1 MGTYVPPKSF
11 IVEELLTEFEQQLD
25 IDEQRE
31 EEAYAQY
38 AWEKD
43 FDKSWEQLVD
53 KDGVLQ
59 FVQQK
64 DQIDTSA
71 SFERSIP
78 EEDAQGAIPKR
89 GVVRNIVIMFDISDG
104 MREVDFKP
112 DRLHCAFGAVKA
124 LIQGLFHQG
133 PMTQLSL
140 IALRN
145 KRSTLISQL
154 GSSPEEHI
162 HLLDNVIKE
171 GAEGAASL
179 QNGLEMALAI
189 LASMPPYTTREI
201 IVIFGSTKT
210 FDPGNILATL
220 QKLKES
226 HITVNAISI
235 APEMYILKHICNETG
250 GLYSVTKDA
259 NHLKKLLAGHTLPPK
274 WKSWMEPILTKVG
287 FPPMEKANTASLC
300 VCHSTLTYKAYV
312 CPQCHSKSCSIPT
325 KCECCGLYLVSPPD
339 ISRMF
344 HHLIP
349 PKQFIQDTSS
359 AKCISCNVDMSSGWR
374 CPDCSHMFCDHCN
387 TYIHQE
393 LQKCP
398 VCFSY
403 AAKR

>member
-1 MGTYVPPKSF
+1 MDGNRVPKTF
-11 IVEELLTEFEQQLD
+11 IVEELLTEFEQRFD

-64 DQIDTSA
+64 DRHETSA
-71 SFERSIP
+71 SFERIVSS
-78 EEDAQGAIPKR
+78 EDLQGAIPKR
-89 GVVRNIVIMFDISDG
+89 GVVRNIVIMFDVSDG

-124 LIQGLFHQG
+124 LIQDLFHQG

-145 KRSTLISQL
+145 KRSTLISKMGTTPKEQ
-154 GSSPEEHI
+154 I
-162 HLLDNVIKE
+162 HLLDAAIKE

-179 QNGLEMALAI
+179 QNGLEMALGI
-189 LASMPPYTTREI
+189 LTGMPPYTTREV

-220 QKLKES
+220 QKLRKE
-226 HITVNAISI
+226 HITVNAISM
-235 APEMYILKHICNETG
+235 APEMYILKHICHETG
-250 GLYSVTKDA
+250 GTYAVSQDSV
-259 NHLKKLLAGHTLPPK
+259 HLKKLLTTHTLPPK
-274 WKSWMEPILTKVG
+274 CWMEPVLTKVG
-287 FPPMEKANTASLC
+287 FPPLEKANTASLC
-300 VCHSTLTYKAYV
+300 ICHSNLTYKAYV
-312 CPQCHSKSCSIPT
+312 CPQCHSKSCNIPT
-325 KCECCGLYLVSPPD
+325 KCKCCGLYLASPPD

-349 PKQFIQDTSS
+349 PKQFTQEIFEGECSS
-359 AKCISCNVDMSSGWR
+359 CGMHLTSGWR
-374 CPDCSHMFCDHCN
+374 CPDCNNLYCGHCDQ
-387 TYIHQE
+387 YIHQE

-398 VCFSY
+398 FCVSDTTN
-403 AAKR
+403 RM